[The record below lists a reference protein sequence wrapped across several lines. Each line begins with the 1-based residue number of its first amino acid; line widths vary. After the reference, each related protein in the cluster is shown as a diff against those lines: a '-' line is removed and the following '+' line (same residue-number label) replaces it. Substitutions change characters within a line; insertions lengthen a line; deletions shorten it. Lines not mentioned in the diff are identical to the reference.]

1 MSIKKTLLCL
11 GFLCL
16 AISTL
21 SAQGF
26 LRAEG
31 KEIVNAAGEPYILK
45 GMGLGG
51 WMLQEGYMLQ
61 TASFANA
68 QHQLIERMVELVG
81 QETTDEF
88 YVAWRANHTNE
99 DDIEAMHQAGFNSV
113 RLPMHY
119 NLFTLPIED
128 EPVAGEQT
136 WLEEGFRLTDSLI
149 AWCKVRDMYVVLDLH
164 AAPGGQGQDAGIS
177 DRDEDKPSL
186 WDSPANQDKT
196 VALWGRLAERY
207 KDETTVGAYDL
218 INEVNWPMDGN
229 VPLRN
234 LYGRIT
240 DAIRAVDQNHLIFIE
255 GNWFANDFTGLTPP
269 WDNNMSYSPH
279 KYWSFNNQ
287 ESIQWVIDLRE
298 QYDIPIY
305 FGETG
310 ENSNVWFQKATALF
324 AEHNM
329 GWAWWPWKKIDA
341 IAGPVSVERTE
352 GWQRLI
358 DYWEGNATAPT
369 AAEATTILFDLTEKL
384 KLENAR
390 YQKDVIDALFRQNE
404 TDETVPFAENNIPG
418 VIYPGDF
425 DMGKVGKAYFDVDVA
440 NYRVSTG
447 NFTTWNNGWIYRND
461 GVDLEKSED
470 DVNTNGVHLGWA
482 ATDEWVQYTVNV
494 AEDGVYTARVRT
506 ASDAQGGAFH
516 FQVGEADITAPTTV
530 ANTGGW
536 QAFET
541 TTIENIPL
549 SATDKQLRVYID
561 KDGFNLGGM
570 EFERTGDLASLA
582 TSFVSGLTEGFQ
594 TVRVDVNKSLVT
606 TAAPA
611 AEDFFLFVDG
621 NPVPVTAAAFSSA
634 GDRSIELTT
643 SALFRADN
651 VITVSYTGSNLLAT
665 DGSALET
672 FSMQPVRNTTTIV
685 HAIPGRMEAE
695 DYFRQEGIQL
705 ETTSD
710 PGGGQ
715 NIGFLDAGDL
725 LDYYTDVNRA
735 GTFAVEYRHA
745 SEMPSILKLQ
755 LLDTDGNATDLHTI
769 NIPATGGWQTWESAS
784 IEATLPGGA
793 QTLRLLVVQG
803 PVNIN
808 FFDFTFLVSDEE
820 AERPFGLNF
829 FPNPTED
836 EVRVR
841 GELPTNQAATLLLH
855 DATGRTLSAQ
865 RINNGNVLDHTI
877 RLKALPAGA
886 YYVTLRLDG
895 GRSHTERVVRR

>member
-1 MSIKKTLLCL
+1 MSIIRNIICL
-11 GFLCL
+11 AILCL
-16 AISTL
+16 ATTQL

-31 KEIVNAAGEPYILK
+31 KEIVNEAGEPYILK

-61 TASFANA
+61 TAGFANA

-88 YVAWRANHTNE
+88 YTAWRANHTNE
-99 DDIEAMHQAGFNSV
+99 NDIEAMHQAGFNSV

-119 NLFTLPIED
+119 NLFTLPIEA

-164 AAPGGQGQDAGIS
+164 AAPGGQGNDAGIS
-177 DRDEDKPSL
+177 DRDEDKPNL
-186 WDSPANQDKT
+186 WESPANQDKT

-207 KDETTVGAYDL
+207 KDEPTVGAYDL
-218 INEVNWPMDGN
+218 INEVNYDLPGGIA
-229 VPLRN
+229 LRN

-240 DAIRAVDQNHLIFIE
+240 DAIRAVDQNHLLFIE

-269 WDNNMSYSPH
+269 WDGNMSYSPH
-279 KYWSFNNQ
+279 KYWSINDQ
-287 ESIQWVIDLRE
+287 ASIQWVIDLRE
-298 QYDIPIY
+298 QHDIPIY

-310 ENSNVWFQKATALF
+310 ENSNVWFQEATALF

-341 IAGPVSVERTE
+341 IAGPVSVERTA

-358 DYWEGNATAPT
+358 DYWEGNATVPT

-404 TDETVPFAENNIPG
+404 TDETVPFADNNIPG
-418 VIYPGDF
+418 VIYPGNF
-425 DMGKVGKAYFDVDVA
+425 DMGKRGHAYSDVDYA
-440 NYRVSTG
+440 NFAVSSGTY
-447 NFTTWNNGWIYRND
+447 TAWNNGWIYRND
-461 GVDLEKSED
+461 AVDLEASQD
-470 DVNTNGVHLGWA
+470 DTYTNGVHVGWA
-482 ATDEWVQYTVNV
+482 ATGEWMQYTVDV

-506 ASDAQGGAFH
+506 AANADGGAFH
-516 FQVGEADITAPTTV
+516 FQLGEADLTPLRV
-530 ANTGGW
+530 MPNTGDW
-536 QAFET
+536 QGFQT
-541 TTIENIPL
+541 SVIPNIPL
-549 SATDKQLRVYID
+549 TTADTKLRIYID

-570 EFERTGDLASLA
+570 EFVKTGELVDLATDYVSAITLDDQHVRLNLNKPLVAAGLMAGDLA
-582 TSFVSGLTEGFQ
+582 LT
-594 TVRVDVNKSLVT
+594 VNDVD
-606 TAAPA
+606 
-611 AEDFFLFVDG
+611 
-621 NPVPVTAAAFSSA
+621 VPVTEAIFSPVSN
-634 GDRSIELTT
+634 RSIDLTT
-643 SALFRADN
+643 NATFRSED
-651 VITVSYTGSNLLAT
+651 IIQISYTGEALAAI
-665 DGSALET
+665 DGTKLQQFIHHAVENT
-672 FSMQPVRNTTTIV
+672 VAIVTPV
-685 HAIPGRMEAE
+685 PGRLEAE
-695 DYFRQEGIQL
+695 DYFKQQGIQL
-705 ETTSD
+705 ENTSD
-710 PGGGQ
+710 IGGGQ
-715 NIGFLDAGDL
+715 SIGFLDQGDL
-725 LDYYTDVNRA
+725 LDYYVEVSQA
-735 GTFAVEYRHA
+735 GIFTVDYRYA
-745 SEMPSILKLQ
+745 SEMASSLKLQ
-755 LLDTDGNATDLHTI
+755 LVDDTGEATDLHTM
-769 NIPATGGWQTWESAS
+769 NLPATGGWQTWQTAS
-784 IEATLPGGA
+784 IEATLPAGV

-803 PVNIN
+803 PVNVN
-808 FFDFTFLVSDEE
+808 YFDFTFLTSSEE
-820 AERPFGLNF
+820 TERPFSLSF

-836 EVRVR
+836 EVWVR
-841 GELPTNQAATLLLH
+841 GALPVNESATLLLH

-865 RINNGNVLDHTI
+865 RISDGNALNHSF